1 MSTGTVIKYAAGGLL
16 FLGIIPAA
24 IIGGIGYAKYQSSK
38 DLYATAEAFNIEH
51 VYVEDPQD
59 VLSPLQEQ

>member
-24 IIGGIGYAKYQSSK
+24 ITGRIGYAKYQSSK
-38 DLYATAEAFNIEH
+38 DLYATTKTFNTDH
-51 VYVEDPQD
+51 VYVEDSHD
-59 VLSPLQEQ
+59 VLSPSQEQ